1 LEPLLPAT
9 AVAAA
14 LGSINAEHVAVI
26 RSTMG
31 KLPGFV
37 DPATATQIEV
47 DLVRT
52 AVGHGPKELRDV
64 AELRLLLLDQDGPPP
79 DDEERD
85 RKRGI
90 TVGKQGQD
98 LLSPLIATLTPE
110 LRALLEAVWAKYAAP
125 GMCNPGDPQPCTSG
139 TPSQAQID
147 GDHRSLA
154 QRQHDALIAVLRIA
168 VMSGELG
175 MLGGLPVSVIIT
187 VTKQDLESAG
197 GIGVS
202 GGGTTLSIRDVDR
215 LAGHANLYLA
225 VFDGASGKAVNLYH
239 TRRLANP
246 AQRIMLIARDRG
258 CSKPGCTVGPYG
270 CQVHHADA
278 DFAVRRRTHVD
289 ELTLACGAD
298 NRDVNADGGW
308 STSMN
313 ARTECEW
320 APPPQLDTGQH
331 RINYYHRPD
340 RLTRPPDDDPGTAV
354 GAVAEADDA
363 VEAALPRPQA
373 DPDPACVGDPTDPWA
388 HATPTRPP
396 RPNPSTESPNAE
408 SANAEPFDPWAHLTP
423 TRPPQPTADADR
435 PQREPCDPWA
445 HTDTPA
451 IPEPA
456 QPISDAEHY
465 EPSDPLTHTKSTD
478 TDEPEPPQ
486 PSGYAECRQP
496 PETRSEMA
504 ADTEPLVSM
513 AGIDQPKPGP
523 FLGKDDAETELES
536 HQPIANG
543 KCSAPQPFDLWRDD
557 SPEWPGGP
565 SPPDDRAV

>member
-1 LEPLLPAT
+1 
-9 AVAAA
+9 
-14 LGSINAEHVAVI
+14 
-26 RSTMG
+26 
-31 KLPGFV
+31 
-37 DPATATQIEV
+37 
-47 DLVRT
+47 
-52 AVGHGPKELRDV
+52 
-64 AELRLLLLDQDGPPP
+64 
-79 DDEERD
+79 
-85 RKRGI
+85 
-90 TVGKQGQD
+90 
-98 LLSPLIATLTPE
+98 
-110 LRALLEAVWAKYAAP
+110 
-125 GMCNPGDPQPCTSG
+125 
-139 TPSQAQID
+139 
-147 GDHRSLA
+147 
-154 QRQHDALIAVLRIA
+154 
-168 VMSGELG
+168 
-175 MLGGLPVSVIIT
+175 
-187 VTKQDLESAG
+187 
-197 GIGVS
+197 
-202 GGGTTLSIRDVDR
+202 
-215 LAGHANLYLA
+215 
-225 VFDGASGKAVNLYH
+225 
-239 TRRLANP
+239 
-246 AQRIMLIARDRG
+246 
-258 CSKPGCTVGPYG
+258 
-270 CQVHHADA
+270 
-278 DFAVRRRTHVD
+278 VRRRTHVD

-308 STSMN
+308 TTSMN

-388 HATPTRPP
+388 HATPTRAP

-408 SANAEPFDPWAHLTP
+408 SAKAEPFDPWAHLTP

-435 PQREPCDPWA
+435 PQREPFDPWA

-456 QPISDAEHY
+456 QSISDAEHH

-486 PSGYAECRQP
+486 PSGYAECCQP

-513 AGIDQPKPGP
+513 AGSDQPKPGP